1 MDIQAEKIEL
11 LKMVLNTTNPKIIQS
26 IRQIFKKEQVVDFWD
41 EMTPNQQAEIKV
53 GLSQI
58 KKGKVKD
65 YESFIANHK

>member
-26 IRQIFKKEQVVDFWD
+26 IKQIFKKEQVVDFWD
-41 EMTPNQQAEIKV
+41 EMTPNQQAEIKE

-65 YESFIANHK
+65 YESFIANHR

>member
-11 LKMVLNTTNPKIIQS
+11 LKMILDTTNPKIIQS
-26 IRQIFKKEQVVDFWD
+26 IRQVFKKEQVEDFWD

-58 KKGKVKD
+58 KKRKVKD
-65 YESFIANHK
+65 YESFIANHR